1 MMVDI
6 ANHRVLPWSGPPR
19 AGTYASAE
27 YDLGARR
34 GQRRSCLMCLGIP
47 GKVIAISET
56 DGIRMGKVD
65 FDGIVKEVCLAYLP
79 EIAVGDYTI
88 VHVGFAISQ
97 LDEQSA
103 RETLALF
110 HELGIL
116 EEELGAGDATEVA
129 P

>member
-1 MMVDI
+1 
-6 ANHRVLPWSGPPR
+6 
-19 AGTYASAE
+19 
-27 YDLGARR
+27 
-34 GQRRSCLMCLGIP
+34 MCLGIP
-47 GKVIAISET
+47 GKVISITDT
-56 DGIRMGKVD
+56 DGIRMGRVD

-110 HELGIL
+110 HELGLL
-116 EEELGAGDATEVA
+116 EEELGVDEHEEARHEVS
-129 P
+129 

>member
-1 MMVDI
+1 
-6 ANHRVLPWSGPPR
+6 
-19 AGTYASAE
+19 
-27 YDLGARR
+27 
-34 GQRRSCLMCLGIP
+34 MCLGIP

-56 DGIRMGKVD
+56 DGIRMGNVD
-65 FDGIVKEVCLAYLP
+65 FDGIVKEVCLVYLP

-103 RETLALF
+103 KETLALF
-110 HELGIL
+110 HEIGIL
-116 EEELGAGDATEVA
+116 EEELGADAATEVG